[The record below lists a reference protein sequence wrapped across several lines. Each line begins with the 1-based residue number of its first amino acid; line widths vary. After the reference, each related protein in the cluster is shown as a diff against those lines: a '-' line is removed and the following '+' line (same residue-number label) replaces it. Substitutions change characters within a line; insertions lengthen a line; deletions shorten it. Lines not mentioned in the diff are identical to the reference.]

1 MQHTKLAMIDE
12 QNISFRE
19 QQRFCITE
27 NPLQQWKIYI
37 SEKIVGTYRFFT
49 SICAELCLT

>member
-1 MQHTKLAMIDE
+1 MQNTKLAMIDE

-19 QQRFCITE
+19 QQKFCITE
-27 NPLQQWKIYI
+27 NSLQWKIYI
-37 SEKIVGTYRFFT
+37 SEKIVGTYRFYT